1 MAPELNEHKVS
12 TTSDIYS
19 MGIVLYIMLVGKH
32 PVISD
37 MGELDTSFQEYFDI
51 NYRLVNL
58 IIEMTDV
65 DYRQR
70 PSAEDILCMD
80 VF

>member
-1 MAPELNEHKVS
+1 
-12 TTSDIYS
+12 
-19 MGIVLYIMLVGKH
+19 MLIGKH

-37 MGELDTSFQEYFDI
+37 MGELDTSFQEHFDI

-65 DYRQR
+65 DYLQR
-70 PSAEDILCMD
+70 PSAEEILCMD
-80 VF
+80 LF